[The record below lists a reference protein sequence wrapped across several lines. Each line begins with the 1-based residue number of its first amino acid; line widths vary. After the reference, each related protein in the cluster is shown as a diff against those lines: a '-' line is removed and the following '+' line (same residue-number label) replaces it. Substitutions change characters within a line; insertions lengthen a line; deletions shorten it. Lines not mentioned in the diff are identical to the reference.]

1 MKMDLQG
8 KRALICGASQGI
20 GAQTATAL
28 AKAGAQVV
36 LLARSAEKLQALQKH
51 IGGEVVVA
59 DLAQPEAL
67 AKKLEALDPVHIL
80 VNNAGGPKAGPILE
94 AEPGEFEAAF
104 RTHILSAQ
112 RLVKWAL
119 PKMRADQYGR
129 VINVISTSVKVPI
142 ANLGVSNTIR
152 AAMANWAKTLSNE
165 LGPLGITVNN
175 VLPGYTQ
182 TERLVQ
188 LAKATSEKT
197 GKSIQDIEREWL
209 SSIPLKRFAE
219 PSETAAAIV
228 FLASPLASYIS
239 GVNLPVD
246 GGRTPSL

>member
-1 MKMDLQG
+1 MDLQG

-94 AEPGEFEAAF
+94 AEPVEFEAAF